1 MKFSKNKENKAST
14 KQPALISQ
22 DMEIVGDLNCAG
34 DIKID
39 GSFKGNIKCSGRL
52 VIGKSGKVVGNL
64 SSVNVLVQGFFKGK
78 LECTGILSVIDESYL
93 QGKFL
98 YNNLDVS
105 HGAELV
111 GEIRK
116 LNEAQLKELR
126 EQNKNITPDR
136 QTFFKHLEVVKE
148 DHEVVAE
155 NQQASSSNP
164 DQDNEE
170 QATNGWM

>member
-1 MKFSKNKENKAST
+1 MKFSNNKENKAST

-39 GSFKGNIKCSGRL
+39 GRFKGNIKCSGRV

-78 LECTGILSVIDESYL
+78 LECTGVLSVIDESYL

-98 YNNLDVS
+98 YNNLDIS
-105 HGAELV
+105 HGAELI

-126 EQNKNITPDR
+126 EQNNNITPDE
-136 QTFFKHLEVVKE
+136 QNFFKHLEVVKE
-148 DHEVVAE
+148 EDDFSE
-155 NQQASSSNP
+155 SNP
-164 DQDNEE
+164 NIASPASDQKNEE
-170 QATNGWM
+170 QTMNGWM

>member
-1 MKFSKNKENKAST
+1 MKFSNNKDNKAST

-39 GSFKGNIKCSGRL
+39 GRFKGNIKCSGRV

-78 LECTGILSVIDESYL
+78 LECTGVLSVIEDSYL
-93 QGKFL
+93 QGKFH
-98 YNNLDVS
+98 YNNLDIS

-126 EQNKNITPDR
+126 EQNKNITPDG
-136 QTFFKHLEVVKE
+136 QNFFKHLEVVKE
-148 DHEVVAE
+148 DDEFAAE
-155 NQQASSSNP
+155 NQQASISDP

-170 QATNGWM
+170 QAMNGWM